1 MPYFETNQITFHYL
15 DTGSGLPFVF
25 QHGLG
30 GDTIQARDTF
40 QPPLAF
46 RLLTLDCRGHGETLA
61 LGDPAQLSFN
71 RFADDVLAWLDWLGL
86 EQVALGGISMGAG
99 IALNFALRYPRRVR
113 ALVLVRPAWLDQP
126 LPENVQVYPR
136 IAALLQQYGAARG
149 RKLFQQ
155 TPEYQALLRCCPATA
170 ASQARQFDRPY
181 AVESAAVLE
190 RIPADAPSRDARQWT
205 SITVPTLSL
214 ANDLDPV
221 HPYAYG
227 EALAQ
232 AIPGAILKRITSKEI
247 DARRHSQDIQRA
259 VEGFLRALP

>member
-1 MPYFETNQITFHYL
+1 MPFFETDGIRFHYL
-15 DTGSGLPFVF
+15 DTGAGQPFVF

-30 GDTIQARDTF
+30 GDTVQTRDTF

-46 RLLTLDCRGHGETLA
+46 RLLTLDCRGHGETRV
-61 LGDPAQLSFN
+61 LGDPALLCFD

-99 IALNFALRYPRRVR
+99 IALNFALRYPPRCR

-136 IAALLQQYGAARG
+136 IAALLRQHGPARG
-149 RKLFQQ
+149 RELFQQ
-155 TPEYQALLRCCPATA
+155 TQEYQALLRSCPATA

-181 AVESAAVLE
+181 AEESAAVLE
-190 RIPADAPSRDARQWT
+190 RIPADAPNYDARQWT
-205 SITVPTLSL
+205 SIAVPTLIL
-214 ANDLDPV
+214 ASDLDPV

-227 EALAQ
+227 ETLAQ